1 MGFICKIFGKVS
13 VCVLVFTLVPVIVI
27 AVGSGRGD
35 GAANFAELDS
45 DFSEPGK
52 HVLNI
57 WYDRCFTCLRESLC
71 VTYECRWI
79 PRCLWGNYPV
89 VPKSWWSLMRDGQ
102 IMWWHEGQQG
112 GTVVACQPCV
122 IRLSSTLTWLEPRY
136 RSFPACSKIA
146 MTSDER
152 WPNHVVTWRAA
163 RWYCCS
169 MPALCHPTFPT
180 LTWLEP
186 CYRPFPFPCYH
197 MSHCQDTV

>member
-1 MGFICKIFGKVS
+1 MEFIWNIFGEVS
-13 VCVLVFTLVPVIVI
+13 VHALVFHVRTRFRC

-52 HVLNI
+52 HVWTFDMADVLHVDGKFVRGMWVSI
-57 WYDRCFTCLRESLC
+57 STSLL
-71 VTYECRWI
+71 VR
-79 PRCLWGNYPV
+79 
-89 VPKSWWSLMRDGQ
+89 Q
-102 IMWWHEGQQG
+102 
-112 GTVVACQPCV
+112 
-122 IRLSSTLTWLEPRY
+122 
-136 RSFPACSKIA
+136 RSGCSEVA